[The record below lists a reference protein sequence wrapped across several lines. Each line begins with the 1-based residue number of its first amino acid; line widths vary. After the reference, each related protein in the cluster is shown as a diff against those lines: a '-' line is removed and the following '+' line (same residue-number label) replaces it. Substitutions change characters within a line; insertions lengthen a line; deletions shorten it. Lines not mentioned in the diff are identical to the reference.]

1 MSVNLR
7 NLVDKLN
14 RHTRNALEG
23 AAGLCVSRS
32 HYDVEVEHFL
42 SKLLDLDGSDL
53 GHVLRHFD
61 VNTSRFSKDLT
72 ESLDELK
79 TGNSRTPSLSP
90 ALVETLTEAWT
101 LGSLEFGATRVRG
114 GFVVLALASEDD
126 LRRRMSEVSGE
137 FEKIRADELQEDFD
151 AIVADSGEDAG
162 VGGTVRPPTGGDAG
176 EGAVEGETPNLDQ
189 YTRDFTARARRGEMD
204 PVLGRSR
211 EIRQVVDILMRRRQ
225 NNPILVGEAGV
236 GKTAIAEGFA
246 MRVAEGDVP
255 EVLRTVSVRNLD
267 LALLEAGASMK
278 GEFEERLKGLVE
290 EVQSSPRPVILF
302 IDEAHQ
308 LIGAGGSQGQGD
320 AANILKPALARGE
333 LRTIAATTWSE
344 YKQYV
349 EKDPALTRRFQPVKV
364 DEPDEEKCMVMM
376 RGVVPF
382 LEDHHGVRILS
393 DGMEAGVR
401 LSNRYI
407 ADRQLP
413 DKAVT
418 VLDTACARLALGQSA
433 TPPPLEDARRRLDD
447 VETEIRVLRRESA
460 AGADH
465 EERLTDL
472 EEEKGEIE
480 EELEELEERWER
492 ESGLVTRI
500 RAIRRRLEESALG
513 DGSGEGAGSADAD
526 GSAGS
531 DGDTASGED
540 GEEAA
545 DADRSAESEEFAAG
559 RAPGGEEDELEEV
572 MAELPDDDEQL
583 RDELEELDRELAE
596 VQGERPLVPV
606 FVDEDVVSEVV
617 SGWTGIPVGKMMTD
631 ELDTV
636 LGLEERLGERI
647 IGQDHALEMI
657 ARRIRTS
664 RAGLEAPEKPTG
676 VFFLLGPSGVGKTET
691 ALALSDIL
699 YGGEDNLI
707 TINMSEFQEEH
718 TTSTLKGSPPGYV
731 GYGEGGVLTEAVRR
745 QPYSVVLLDEIE
757 KAHPDVLELFYQV
770 FDKGTMEDGEG
781 REIDFRNTIILLTSN
796 ALDDEILSLSQDPA
810 TRPPPDAL
818 VSELKPDL
826 NEMFR
831 PAFLGRTVIVP
842 YYPLGDEDLR
852 SIIDLKVDRIRDRI
866 RERHGTELVLGDD
879 VYDEIAARCTEVE
892 SGARMIDDILTNTVL
907 PSVSR
912 RLLQGMVEGTRPE
925 GIRVEVGEDG
935 GFGYSEQSD

>member
-1 MSVNLR
+1 MTVNLR
-7 NLVDKLN
+7 NLVDKMN
-14 RHTRNALEG
+14 RQARNALEG

-32 HYDVEVEHFL
+32 NYDVEIEHFL
-42 SKLLDLDGSDL
+42 SKALDIDDADTGPI
-53 GHVLRHFD
+53 LRRFD
-61 VNTSRFSKDLT
+61 VDRSRLSRDLT
-72 ESLDELK
+72 ASLDELK
-79 TGNSRTPSLSP
+79 TGNARTPSLSP
-90 ALVETLTEAWT
+90 ALVDALTEAWT
-101 LGSLEFGATRVRG
+101 VGSLEFGATKVRT
-114 GFVVLALASEDD
+114 GFVLLALADDDD
-126 LRRRMSEVSGE
+126 LRRRMSEVS
-137 FEKIRADELQEDFD
+137 DELGKISAEELKEDFD
-151 AIVADSGEDAG
+151 DIVAGSGEDAG
-162 VGGTVRPPTGGDAG
+162 IGGTVRAPRPDGDG

-189 YTRDFTARARRGEMD
+189 YTRDFTARARSGEMD

-255 EVLRTVSVRNLD
+255 DVLQDVSVRNLD

-308 LIGAGGSQGQGD
+308 LIGAGGGEGQGD
-320 AANILKPALARGE
+320 AANILKPPLARGE

-344 YKQYV
+344 YKQYI

-364 DEPDEEKCMVMM
+364 EEPDEEKCMVMM

-413 DKAVT
+413 DKAIT
-418 VLDTACARLALGQSA
+418 ALDTACARLALGQSA
-433 TPPPLEDARRRLDD
+433 TPPPLEDARRRLQD
-447 VETEIRVLRRESA
+447 VETRIRVLRRESA
-460 AGADH
+460 AGAEH
-465 EERLTDL
+465 GERLD
-472 EEEKGEIE
+472 
-480 EELEELEERWER
+480 ELEDEKEEIRAEVDRLEERWER
-492 ESGLVTRI
+492 ESDLVTRI
-500 RAIRRRLEESALG
+500 RAVRRRLEEGVTGNGGPQAAGESEG
-513 DGSGEGAGSADAD
+513 DAGGEGDRAE
-526 GSAGS
+526 
-531 DGDTASGED
+531 DGDEG
-540 GEEAA
+540 
-545 DADRSAESEEFAAG
+545 DAEEFAAG
-559 RAPGGEEDELEEV
+559 RAGDGAEDDLEEAMADLPDDPDELRDRLDELEDELEE
-572 MAELPDDDEQL
+572 L
-583 RDELEELDRELAE
+583 
-596 VQGERPLVPV
+596 QGERPLVPV

-631 ELDTV
+631 ELETV
-636 LGLEERLGERI
+636 LGLEDRLGERI
-647 IGQDHALEMI
+647 IGQDHALETI

-664 RAGLEAPEKPTG
+664 RAGLEDPQKPSG

-691 ALALSDIL
+691 ALALSEIL

-718 TTSTLKGSPPGYV
+718 TVSTLKGSPPGYV

-770 FDKGTMEDGEG
+770 FDKGMMEDGEG
-781 REIDFRNTIILLTSN
+781 REIDFKNTIILLTSN
-796 ALDDEILSLSQDPA
+796 AMDDEILSLSKDPA

-852 SIIDLKVDRIRDRI
+852 EIIDLKMDRVRDRV
-866 RERHGTELVLGDD
+866 RERHGTELVLGED
-879 VYDEIAARCTEVE
+879 VYDEIAERCTQVE
-892 SGARMIDDILTNTVL
+892 SGARMIDNILTNTVL

-912 RLLQGMVEGTRPE
+912 RLLQGLVDGARPDRV
-925 GIRVEVGEDG
+925 RVEVDG
-935 GFGYSEQSD
+935 DGSFGYVEESA

>member
-1 MSVNLR
+1 MTVNLR
-7 NLVDKLN
+7 NLVDKMN
-14 RHTRNALEG
+14 RQTRNALEA

-32 HYDVEVEHFL
+32 NYDVEVEHFL
-42 SKLLDLDGSDL
+42 QKLLDIDDADMGPILRRFDVDRSRLSQDLTASLDG
-53 GHVLRHFD
+53 
-61 VNTSRFSKDLT
+61 
-72 ESLDELK
+72 LK
-79 TGNSRTPSLSP
+79 TGNARTPSLSP
-90 ALVETLTEAWT
+90 ALVDALTEAWT
-101 LGSLEFGATRVRG
+101 VGSLEFGATKVRS
-114 GFVVLALASEDD
+114 GFVLLALADGDD
-126 LRRRMSEVSGE
+126 LRRRMTEVSGE
-137 FEKIRADELQEDFD
+137 FAKISAEELTEEFD
-151 AIVADSGEDAG
+151 DIVAESGEDAG
-162 VGGTVRPPTGGDAG
+162 VGGTVRAPRSGRSE

-189 YTRDFTARARRGEMD
+189 YTRDFTSRARSGEMD

-211 EIRQVVDILMRRRQ
+211 EIRQVVDILMRRQQ

-255 EVLRTVSVRNLD
+255 DVLQNVSVRNLD

-308 LIGAGGSQGQGD
+308 LIGAGGGEGQGD
-320 AANILKPALARGE
+320 AANILKPPLARGE

-344 YKQYV
+344 YKQYI

-364 DEPDEEKCMVMM
+364 EEPDEEKCMVMM

-413 DKAVT
+413 DKAIT
-418 VLDTACARLALGQSA
+418 ALDTACARLALGQSA
-433 TPPPLEDARRRLDD
+433 TPPPLEDARRRLQD
-447 VETEIRVLRRESA
+447 VETQIRVLRRESA
-460 AGADH
+460 AGAEH
-465 EERLTDL
+465 EERLDEL
-472 EEEKGEIE
+472 DDERDEIE
-480 EELEELEERWER
+480 DEVAELEERWQT
-492 ESGLVTRI
+492 ESELVTRI
-500 RAIRRRLEESALG
+500 RAIRRRLEEGALG
-513 DGSGEGAGSADAD
+513 NGGA
-526 GSAGS
+526 
-531 DGDTASGED
+531 
-540 GEEAA
+540 EEAA
-545 DADRSAESEEFAAG
+545 DGDDADEDEGEETEEEFAAG
-559 RAPGGEEDELEEV
+559 HADEGREDELAEA
-572 MAELPDDDEQL
+572 MAELPDDPDEL
-583 RDELEELDRELAE
+583 RDRLDELSDELQEL
-596 VQGERPLVPV
+596 QGEQPLVPV

-647 IGQDHALEMI
+647 IGQDHALETI
-657 ARRIRTS
+657 SRRIRTS
-664 RAGLEAPEKPTG
+664 RAGLEDPQKPSG

-718 TTSTLKGSPPGYV
+718 TVSTLKGSPPGYV

-770 FDKGTMEDGEG
+770 FDKGMMEDGEG
-781 REIDFRNTIILLTSN
+781 REIDFKNTIILLTSN
-796 ALDDEILSLSQDPA
+796 AKDDEILSLTQDPA
-810 TRPPPDAL
+810 TRPAPDAL

-842 YYPLGDEDLR
+842 YYPLGGDDLR
-852 SIIDLKVDRIRDRI
+852 EIIDLKMDRVRDRVH
-866 RERHGTELVLGDD
+866 ERHGTELVLGED
-879 VYDEIAARCTEVE
+879 VYDEIAERCTQVE
-892 SGARMIDDILTNTVL
+892 SGARMIDNILTNTVL

-912 RLLQGMVEGTRPE
+912 RLLQGLVDGERPDRV
-925 GIRVEVGEDG
+925 RVEVRDDG
-935 GFGYSEQSD
+935 SFGYVEESA